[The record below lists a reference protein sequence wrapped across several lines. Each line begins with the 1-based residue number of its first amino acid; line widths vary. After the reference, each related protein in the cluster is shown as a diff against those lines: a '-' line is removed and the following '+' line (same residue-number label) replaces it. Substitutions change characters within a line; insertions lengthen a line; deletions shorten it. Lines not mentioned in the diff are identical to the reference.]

1 MTTPLWRVMHNAYDN
16 STKPEGAEDWE
27 NEHGYA
33 AEIRAIA
40 DEIDERFKRL
50 DYMTAEEITTWLRA
64 EANRAEAGE

>member
-1 MTTPLWRVMHNAYDN
+1 MSNTNCPLWQVMKDAYMAPPP
-16 STKPEGAEDWE
+16 TATEEDC
-27 NEHGYA
+27 YA

-64 EANRAEAGE
+64 EADRAEVGHE